1 MALIPNAGKAILSD
15 RIKGLGAE
23 PNNAAWGTG
32 AGAPAVTDVALFAE
46 TTDAR
51 VAGVSSVVT
60 TNTTGDS
67 YQVVVTLTNNSGAAI
82 TITNVGLFDTGKASG
97 GAAGGRMFF
106 KDSFPGVTLNNLD
119 SIQFTLK
126 AVANN

>member
-1 MALIPNAGKAILSD
+1 MAVVPNTGKEILSD

-32 AGAPAVTDVALFAE
+32 AGTPAVTDTALFVE
-46 TTDAR
+46 TADAR
-51 VAGVSSVVT
+51 VAGTSSVVT

-67 YQVVVTLTNNSGAAI
+67 YQVVVTLTNNSGAAV
-82 TITNVGLFDTGKASG
+82 TITNVGLFDTAKASG
-97 GAAGGRMFF
+97 GVAGGRLFF
-106 KDSFPGVTLNNLD
+106 KDSFPGVSLNNLD